1 MTTLHNDN
9 DPERRDT
16 SIKQRARPL
25 AEQKIVEIIF
35 VRYHK
40 ASATSGQPPTITIRV
55 TTHIL
60 SITLQLFAQSRLFIL
75 FPILSYFLSPDPQ
88 RVVTFTDISA
98 LRNGLVDVL
107 RFRL

>member
-25 AEQKIVEIIF
+25 AEQKIVETIF
-35 VRYHK
+35 VRHHK
-40 ASATSGQPPTITIRV
+40 ASATSGQPPMITIRV

-75 FPILSYFLSPDPQ
+75 FPILSHFLSPDPP
-88 RVVTFTDISA
+88 A
-98 LRNGLVDVL
+98 
-107 RFRL
+107 